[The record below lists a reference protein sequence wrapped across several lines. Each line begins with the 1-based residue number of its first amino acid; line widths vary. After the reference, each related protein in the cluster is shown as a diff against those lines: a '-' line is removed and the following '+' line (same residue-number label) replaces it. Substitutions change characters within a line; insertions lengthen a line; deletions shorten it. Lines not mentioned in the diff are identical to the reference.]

1 VKVRFPVEVTP
12 AGELRYI
19 IPEAAVN
26 VTAPVKF
33 TGPPHVFTPEAFC
46 TAPAAANVRPA
57 TVTFPCNATAL
68 FPVPV
73 VTVLLPVPNAI
84 GC

>member
-12 AGELRYI
+12 VGEVRYI
-19 IPEAAVN
+19 IPEAAAN
-26 VTAPVKF
+26 VTPPVKF
-33 TGPPHVFTPEAFC
+33 NGPAHVFTPEAFRI
-46 TAPAAANVRPA
+46 AVAAANVRPE
-57 TVTFPCNATAL
+57 TVTFPCNSTAL